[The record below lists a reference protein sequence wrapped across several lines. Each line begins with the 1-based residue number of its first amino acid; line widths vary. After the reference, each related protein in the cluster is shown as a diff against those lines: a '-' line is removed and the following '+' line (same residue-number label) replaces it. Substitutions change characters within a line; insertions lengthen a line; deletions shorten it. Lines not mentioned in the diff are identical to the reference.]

1 MRLVACRCMRVGVG
15 VGVGML
21 VVLEIVSLLFGFTL
35 GCVFVVT
42 EQVLLNQWV
51 IAPAHHT

>member
-1 MRLVACRCMRVGVG
+1 MRVGVG